1 MSVTVDRKFAVEVSY
16 NGIDK
21 RFEVEAEERVKALLQ
36 QAISAFGVT
45 QQPHLL
51 SLFRQDGTELS
62 DDQSIE
68 QAGIEPGQ
76 VLLLRPSKVKG
87 GVL

>member
-1 MSVTVDRKFAVEVSY
+1 MDVTVERKFAVEVSY

-21 RFEVEAEERVKALLQ
+21 PFQVEPEERVKALLQ
-36 QAISAFGVT
+36 QAISAFGIT
-45 QQPHLL
+45 QQPHIQ
-51 SLFRQDGTELS
+51 SLFREDGTELS

-68 QAGIEPGQ
+68 QAGIKPGD

-87 GVL
+87 GCR

>member
-1 MSVTVDRKFAVEVSY
+1 MSVTVERKFAVEVSY
-16 NGIDK
+16 NGVDK
-21 RFEVEAEERVKALLQ
+21 RFNVESEERVKALLQ

-62 DDQSIE
+62 DDQSVE
-68 QAGIEPGQ
+68 QAGIKPGE

-87 GVL
+87 GDL

>member
-1 MSVTVDRKFAVEVSY
+1 VSVTVERKFAVEVSY

-21 RFEVEAEERVKALLQ
+21 RFEVEPEEHVKALLQ
-36 QAISAFGVT
+36 QAISAFGII
-45 QQPHLL
+45 QQPHIQ
-51 SLFRQDGTELS
+51 SLFRQDGTEVS

-68 QAGIEPGQ
+68 QAGIKPGE

-87 GVL
+87 GAL